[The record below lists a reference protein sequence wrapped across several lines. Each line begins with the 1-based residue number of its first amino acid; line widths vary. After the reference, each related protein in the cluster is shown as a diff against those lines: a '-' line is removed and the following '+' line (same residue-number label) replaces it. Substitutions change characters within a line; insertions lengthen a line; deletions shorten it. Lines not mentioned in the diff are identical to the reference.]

1 MSNPLN
7 NLVNSIYLYAPYEAN
22 QTFVEALLAANPKIE
37 SEGRITYTHR
47 RHESDIP
54 PKDMTDDFIFFG
66 EKYVCLETFS
76 GEITPDSVRNVVG
89 LMSYYPYEVNEARN
103 FFY

>member
-1 MSNPLN
+1 MNPLN
-7 NLVNSIYLYAPYEAN
+7 NLVNSIYLFAPYEAN
-22 QTFVEALLAANPKIE
+22 QKFVEALLAANPKIE

-66 EKYVCLETFS
+66 EKYVCLETLS

-89 LMSYYPYEVNEARN
+89 LIAYYPYEVNEARE